1 MIIKID
7 EDGQVKLPESLME
20 TLQVS
25 PGDELEV
32 RAGIDWFT
40 ASRRREKSLPI
51 KELDLSKLKAFRE
64 RIAADPKYS
73 EMEDAEKYEKR
84 VKKKID
90 LTELEAFHATLNIDP
105 NHEPFDIHEVR
116 RRMIGR

>member
-32 RAGIDWFT
+32 RPGIDWFT
-40 ASRRREKSLPI
+40 ASRRREKPLPI
-51 KELDLSKLKAFRE
+51 KELDLSRLEALRE
-64 RIAADPKYS
+64 RLRLDPKYS
-73 EMEDAEKYEKR
+73 EMED
-84 VKKKID
+84 
-90 LTELEAFHATLNIDP
+90 LE
-105 NHEPFDIHEVR
+105 EVR
-116 RRMIGR
+116 KHMYLGSPLRD